1 MMTDHK
7 KETSTM
13 VRRSR
18 VLRSLLALTA
28 ASLLASPL
36 LAADNWPSKPIRLVV
51 PYPPGGSSD
60 IIARS
65 IGQLISQE
73 LKQTVVIEN
82 KPGANGNLGA
92 EFVARAQPDG
102 YTWLLCDLGALAISP
117 AVYTK
122 LSFDPSKDLRG
133 AAMLA
138 YSPHMLVVHPSVQAS
153 NLQELVAL
161 SKKQDLNFAVTANG
175 SAPHLAGVE
184 LARLTGAKWVYVPY
198 KGGVQSVQDTVAGQT
213 QVLMNGMLA
222 TYPHVQSGKLKLL
235 GISKSTRMPLIADVP
250 TLAEQGAQGF
260 ASGTWQGVVLPAK
273 TPEAVVQRVN
283 QVLLTAIRSPDVRAR
298 LTGQGAEVV
307 TMTPTET
314 DKFFNAERARWRTV
328 VQTAQLQLD

>member
-1 MMTDHK
+1 
-7 KETSTM
+7 M
-13 VRRSR
+13 VRRPFL
-18 VLRSLLALTA
+18 LRSLLT
-28 ASLLASPL
+28 LAVGGMLSSTL
-36 LAADNWPSKPIRLVV
+36 WAADAWPSKPIRLVV

-73 LKQTVVIEN
+73 LKQTVVIDN

-92 EFVARAQPDG
+92 EFVARAPADG

-117 AVYTK
+117 SIYTK
-122 LSFDPSKDLRG
+122 LSFDPSKALRG

-153 NLQELVAL
+153 NLKELVEL
-161 SKKQDLNFAVTANG
+161 SKKQDLNFAVTASG

-184 LARLTGAKWVYVPY
+184 LARITGAKWVYVPY

-235 GISKSTRMPLIADVP
+235 GISKNTRMPLISDVP

-283 QVLLTAIRSPDVRAR
+283 QVLLGAIRSPEVRAR
-298 LTGQGAEVV
+298 LIAQGAEVV

-328 VQTAQLQLD
+328 VQTANLQLD

>member
-1 MMTDHK
+1 ML
-7 KETSTM
+7 
-13 VRRSR
+13 RRSHLLR
-18 VLRSLLALTA
+18 VTLAAAASSLLAA
-28 ASLLASPL
+28 PL
-36 LAADNWPSKPIRLVV
+36 WAADAWPSKPIRLIV

-60 IIARS
+60 IIARA
-65 IGQLISQE
+65 IGQLMSQE
-73 LKQTVVIEN
+73 LKQSVVIEN

-117 AVYTK
+117 SVYTK
-122 LSFDPSKDLRG
+122 LAFDPSKDLRG

-138 YSPHMLVVHPSVQAS
+138 YSPHMLVVHPSVPAN

-161 SKKQDLNFAVTANG
+161 SKKQDLNFAVTATG

-184 LARLTGAKWVYVPY
+184 LARITGAKWVYVPY
-198 KGGVQSVQDTVAGQT
+198 KGGVQSIQDTVAGQT

-235 GISKSTRMPLIADVP
+235 GISKETRMPLIADVP
-250 TLAEQGAQGF
+250 TLAEQGAKGF

-273 TPEAVVQRVN
+273 TPEAIVHKVN
-283 QVLLTAIRSPDVRAR
+283 QALLTAIRSPDVRSR

-307 TMTPTET
+307 TMTPAET
-314 DKFFNAERARWRTV
+314 DKFFNAERQRWRTV
-328 VQTAQLQLD
+328 VQSANLQLD

>member
-1 MMTDHK
+1 MI
-7 KETSTM
+7 
-13 VRRSR
+13 RRSR
-18 VLRSLLALTA
+18 FLRSVLALA
-28 ASLLASPL
+28 AGSLLSTSLLASD
-36 LAADNWPSKPIRLVV
+36 AWPNKPIRLVV

-73 LKQTVVIEN
+73 LKQTVIIEN

-117 AVYTK
+117 SVYTK

-133 AAMLA
+133 AGMLA
-138 YSPHMLVVHPSVQAS
+138 YSPHMLVVHPSVQAN
-153 NLQELVAL
+153 NLKELVEL
-161 SKKQDLNFAVTANG
+161 SKKQDLNFAVTATG

-235 GISKSTRMPLIADVP
+235 GISKSTRMPVIADIP

-260 ASGTWQGVVLPAK
+260 DSGTWQGVVLPAK
-273 TPEAVVQRVN
+273 TPEAVVQRVH
-283 QVLLTAIRSPDVRAR
+283 QSLLRAIRSPEVRAR
-298 LTGQGAEVV
+298 LTAQGAEVV
-307 TMTPTET
+307 TMTPAET

-328 VQTAQLQLD
+328 VQTGNLQLD